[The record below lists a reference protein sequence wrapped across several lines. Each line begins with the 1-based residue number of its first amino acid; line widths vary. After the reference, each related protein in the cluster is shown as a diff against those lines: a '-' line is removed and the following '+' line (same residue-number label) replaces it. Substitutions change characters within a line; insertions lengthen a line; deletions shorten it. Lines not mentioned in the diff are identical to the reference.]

1 MTYIFTEKVR
11 KNITLLVIHC
21 APLKVTLCKLW
32 HQLLMSHLICPSIDK
47 ALIAWNETLLPTGYQ
62 SPSLGAC
69 SRSMCPEPCCWGED
83 HPLPW
88 SVEAGCPVLVQS
100 TGAPTPAPSQPGWLC
115 PFPWGRVNHHVGASI
130 LTPLHL
136 SLKFTAYSRGIC
148 WGQIQDFQPGWRTE
162 LKDQSLWLAGK
173 QGVV

>member
-11 KNITLLVIHC
+11 KNIALLVIHC

-32 HQLLMSHLICPSIDK
+32 HQLLMSHLICPSVDK
-47 ALIAWNETLLPTGYQ
+47 ALIVWNETLLPTGYQ

-100 TGAPTPAPSQPGWLC
+100 TGAPTPAPSQPAWPC
-115 PFPWGRVNHHVGASI
+115 PFPWGRVNHHIGASI
-130 LTPLHL
+130 LTPCTFL
-136 SLKFTAYSRGIC
+136 SNSLLTPEAFAGGKFKTSSQGDAQSSRIKACG
-148 WGQIQDFQPGWRTE
+148 
-162 LKDQSLWLAGK
+162 
-173 QGVV
+173 